1 MSDNQRAKWAYNLK
15 RINDKAILE
24 NKLMG
29 SLKNQVKNT
38 FPNALIE
45 GSKIIQKFFYEC
57 SNEKPFLLTHVI
69 PKGVNEEDLEGFSEF
84 GYLTILSLKSS
95 QKQILF

>member
-24 NKLMG
+24 SKLMG
-29 SLKNQVKNT
+29 SPQNQVKKT

-57 SNEKPFLLTHVI
+57 SNEKPFLLTHAI
-69 PKGVNEEDLEGFSEF
+69 PIGINEEDLEGFSEF
-84 GYLTILSLKSS
+84 RYISILSLKSS
-95 QKQILF
+95 